1 VKDPVS
7 ALRINGERGLAHPV
21 YRETGANVIETMAGV
36 RTAIEEINETYLEDA
51 DLYLTQVYDETT
63 YINSALELVR
73 QNIWVGG
80 SMAAILLLIFLRS
93 GAATL
98 VVSLAIPVSVIGS
111 FVAMAALGRSINVIS
126 LAGLAFSVGMVVDAA
141 IVVLENI
148 YRMRQQGLSVSD
160 AAYRGAQQVWGA
172 ILVSALTTVMVF
184 IPILIMELEVGQLF
198 RDIAVAISVSVLL
211 SLLVAVTVIPALAS
225 RLLGGNI
232 QTMAQARKLPVID
245 HFGRGF
251 VRLVMAI
258 TGLAVRSKSFAL
270 AMVVL
275 LTGLCSVVTVVMLPK
290 LDGFA
295 VCRRLRAE
303 SCVPIIF
310 LSAVEAIS
318 ERVAGLD
325 LGADDYL
332 PKPFSPKELEARIA
346 TILRRVGRGNAVVE
360 SRELPTGQGVLR
372 LGDLV
377 VDTNRRQVTRGSE
390 RINLTYTE
398 FSLLEL
404 LFRDPGHVVP
414 RAEILEQ
421 LWGYPPRRAADLR
434 VVDVYVA
441 RLRGKLEPDPRN
453 PELILTVRGIGYASQ
468 RMGEASAAG

>member
-1 VKDPVS
+1 MK
-7 ALRINGERGLAHPV
+7 GELLSPQKATVLVVDDEAAVRRVLVMRLQLSGYH
-21 YRETGANVIETMAGV
+21 VICA
-36 RTAIEEINETYLEDA
+36 EDGE
-51 DLYLTQVYDETT
+51 Q
-63 YINSALELVR
+63 ALELFH
-73 QNIWVGG
+73 
-80 SMAAILLLIFLRS
+80 SE
-93 GAATL
+93 TPDL
-98 VVSLAIPVSVIGS
+98 VVL
-111 FVAMAALGRSINVIS
+111 
-126 LAGLAFSVGMVVDAA
+126 D
-141 IVVLENI
+141 
-148 YRMRQQGLSVSD
+148 
-160 AAYRGAQQVWGA
+160 
-172 ILVSALTTVMVF
+172 
-184 IPILIMELEVGQLF
+184 
-198 RDIAVAISVSVLL
+198 
-211 SLLVAVTVIPALAS
+211 
-225 RLLGGNI
+225 
-232 QTMAQARKLPVID
+232 
-245 HFGRGF
+245 
-251 VRLVMAI
+251 
-258 TGLAVRSKSFAL
+258 
-270 AMVVL
+270 
-275 LTGLCSVVTVVMLPK
+275 VMLPK

-372 LGDLV
+372 LGELI

-453 PELILTVRGIGYASQ
+453 PELILTVRGIGYSSQ
-468 RMGEASAAG
+468 RVGEVSATA

>member
-1 VKDPVS
+1 MPGDWPSQPKATILVVDDEAAVRRVLVMRLQLS
-7 ALRINGERGLAHPV
+7 GYRVICAEDGE
-21 YRETGANVIETMAGV
+21 
-36 RTAIEEINETYLEDA
+36 
-51 DLYLTQVYDETT
+51 Q
-63 YINSALELVR
+63 ALE
-73 QNIWVGG
+73 
-80 SMAAILLLIFLRS
+80 IFHNES
-93 GAATL
+93 PDL
-98 VVSLAIPVSVIGS
+98 VVL
-111 FVAMAALGRSINVIS
+111 
-126 LAGLAFSVGMVVDAA
+126 D
-141 IVVLENI
+141 
-148 YRMRQQGLSVSD
+148 
-160 AAYRGAQQVWGA
+160 
-172 ILVSALTTVMVF
+172 
-184 IPILIMELEVGQLF
+184 
-198 RDIAVAISVSVLL
+198 
-211 SLLVAVTVIPALAS
+211 
-225 RLLGGNI
+225 
-232 QTMAQARKLPVID
+232 
-245 HFGRGF
+245 
-251 VRLVMAI
+251 
-258 TGLAVRSKSFAL
+258 
-270 AMVVL
+270 
-275 LTGLCSVVTVVMLPK
+275 VMLPK

-346 TILRRVGRGNAVVE
+346 TILRRVGSGNAVVE
-360 SRELPTGQGVLR
+360 SRELPTGQGVLC

-377 VDTNRRQVTRGSE
+377 VDTNRRQVTRGSG
-390 RINLTYTE
+390 RITLTYTE

-468 RMGEASAAG
+468 RMGEASATG

>member
-1 VKDPVS
+1 MMGNLPSQPKATILVVDDEAAVRRVLVMRLQLS
-7 ALRINGERGLAHPV
+7 GYRVICAEDGE
-21 YRETGANVIETMAGV
+21 
-36 RTAIEEINETYLEDA
+36 
-51 DLYLTQVYDETT
+51 Q
-63 YINSALELVR
+63 ALEMFH
-73 QNIWVGG
+73 NE
-80 SMAAILLLIFLRS
+80 SPD
-93 GAATL
+93 L
-98 VVSLAIPVSVIGS
+98 VVL
-111 FVAMAALGRSINVIS
+111 
-126 LAGLAFSVGMVVDAA
+126 D
-141 IVVLENI
+141 
-148 YRMRQQGLSVSD
+148 
-160 AAYRGAQQVWGA
+160 
-172 ILVSALTTVMVF
+172 
-184 IPILIMELEVGQLF
+184 
-198 RDIAVAISVSVLL
+198 
-211 SLLVAVTVIPALAS
+211 
-225 RLLGGNI
+225 
-232 QTMAQARKLPVID
+232 
-245 HFGRGF
+245 
-251 VRLVMAI
+251 
-258 TGLAVRSKSFAL
+258 
-270 AMVVL
+270 
-275 LTGLCSVVTVVMLPK
+275 VMLPK

-332 PKPFSPKELEARIA
+332 PKPFSPKELEARIS
-346 TILRRVGRGNAVVE
+346 TILRRVGRGSAVVE

>member
-1 VKDPVS
+1 MPGDLPSQPKATILVVDDEAAVRRVLVMRLQLS
-7 ALRINGERGLAHPV
+7 GYRVICAEDGE
-21 YRETGANVIETMAGV
+21 
-36 RTAIEEINETYLEDA
+36 
-51 DLYLTQVYDETT
+51 Q
-63 YINSALELVR
+63 ALE
-73 QNIWVGG
+73 
-80 SMAAILLLIFLRS
+80 IFHNES
-93 GAATL
+93 PDL
-98 VVSLAIPVSVIGS
+98 VVL
-111 FVAMAALGRSINVIS
+111 
-126 LAGLAFSVGMVVDAA
+126 D
-141 IVVLENI
+141 
-148 YRMRQQGLSVSD
+148 
-160 AAYRGAQQVWGA
+160 
-172 ILVSALTTVMVF
+172 
-184 IPILIMELEVGQLF
+184 
-198 RDIAVAISVSVLL
+198 
-211 SLLVAVTVIPALAS
+211 
-225 RLLGGNI
+225 
-232 QTMAQARKLPVID
+232 
-245 HFGRGF
+245 
-251 VRLVMAI
+251 
-258 TGLAVRSKSFAL
+258 
-270 AMVVL
+270 
-275 LTGLCSVVTVVMLPK
+275 VMLPK

-346 TILRRVGRGNAVVE
+346 TILRRVGSGNAVVE
-360 SRELPTGQGVLR
+360 SRELPTGQGVLC

-441 RLRGKLEPDPRN
+441 RLRGKLEPDPRH

-468 RMGEASAAG
+468 RMGEASATG

>member
-1 VKDPVS
+1 MEP
-7 ALRINGERGLAHPV
+7 
-21 YRETGANVIETMAGV
+21 
-36 RTAIEEINETYLEDA
+36 
-51 DLYLTQVYDETT
+51 
-63 YINSALELVR
+63 
-73 QNIWVGG
+73 
-80 SMAAILLLIFLRS
+80 LL
-93 GAATL
+93 
-98 VVSLAIPVSVIGS
+98 P
-111 FVAMAALGRSINVIS
+111 
-126 LAGLAFSVGMVVDAA
+126 
-141 IVVLENI
+141 
-148 YRMRQQGLSVSD
+148 
-160 AAYRGAQQVWGA
+160 
-172 ILVSALTTVMVF
+172 
-184 IPILIMELEVGQLF
+184 
-198 RDIAVAISVSVLL
+198 
-211 SLLVAVTVIPALAS
+211 
-225 RLLGGNI
+225 
-232 QTMAQARKLPVID
+232 
-245 HFGRGF
+245 
-251 VRLVMAI
+251 
-258 TGLAVRSKSFAL
+258 FAL
-270 AMVVL
+270 APGYRQFLKQSEKQLRARVFASISMQRQVRLQLVKGLIRMTGNLPSQPKATILVVDDEAAVRRVLVMRLQLSGYRVICAEDGEQALEMFHNESPDLVVL
-275 LTGLCSVVTVVMLPK
+275 DVMLPK

-332 PKPFSPKELEARIA
+332 PKPFSPKELEARIS

>member
-1 VKDPVS
+1 MT
-7 ALRINGERGLAHPV
+7 GELLSPQKATVLVVDDEAAVRRVLVMRLQLSGYH
-21 YRETGANVIETMAGV
+21 VICA
-36 RTAIEEINETYLEDA
+36 EDGE
-51 DLYLTQVYDETT
+51 Q
-63 YINSALELVR
+63 ALELFH
-73 QNIWVGG
+73 
-80 SMAAILLLIFLRS
+80 SE
-93 GAATL
+93 TPDL
-98 VVSLAIPVSVIGS
+98 VVL
-111 FVAMAALGRSINVIS
+111 
-126 LAGLAFSVGMVVDAA
+126 D
-141 IVVLENI
+141 
-148 YRMRQQGLSVSD
+148 
-160 AAYRGAQQVWGA
+160 
-172 ILVSALTTVMVF
+172 
-184 IPILIMELEVGQLF
+184 
-198 RDIAVAISVSVLL
+198 
-211 SLLVAVTVIPALAS
+211 
-225 RLLGGNI
+225 
-232 QTMAQARKLPVID
+232 
-245 HFGRGF
+245 
-251 VRLVMAI
+251 
-258 TGLAVRSKSFAL
+258 
-270 AMVVL
+270 
-275 LTGLCSVVTVVMLPK
+275 VMLPK

-360 SRELPTGQGVLR
+360 SRELPIGQGVLR
-372 LGDLV
+372 LGELI

-453 PELILTVRGIGYASQ
+453 PELILTVRGIGYSSQ
-468 RMGEASAAG
+468 RVGEVSATA